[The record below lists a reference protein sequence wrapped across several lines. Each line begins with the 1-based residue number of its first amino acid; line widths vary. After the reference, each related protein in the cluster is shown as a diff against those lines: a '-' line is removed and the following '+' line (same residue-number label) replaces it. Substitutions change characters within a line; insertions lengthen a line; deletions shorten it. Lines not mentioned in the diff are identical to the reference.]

1 MDRRKFNRL
10 CSSLLA
16 GASSLSLSQRATFAA
31 AEETGDNAG
40 SDNSTVQTVSQL
52 VHESGDPV
60 SPDSLVEG
68 RAYVFHYPYRT
79 TPCFLIKL
87 SPSTAAASNDS
98 AAVVLADRNGV
109 AYEWQGGVGP
119 GASIVAFSAICT
131 HKMSHP
137 ARPVSHL
144 NFRPEQ
150 KVYFDRTGEKQTAS
164 QLIYCCSEH
173 SVYDPAAGAK
183 VLSGPASQPLAAIQ
197 LQLSRDDKLSATAM
211 YGGDMVG
218 EFLERFGFRQ
228 AMEQGISDP
237 YTSTGPQAT
246 IIDAENY
253 SELQILC

>member
-1 MDRRKFNRL
+1 MDRRKFTRL

-16 GASSLSLSQRATFAA
+16 GASSLSLSQRATLAA
-31 AEETGDNAG
+31 AEEAG
-40 SDNSTVQTVSQL
+40 ENVSTDSAIVEAMSQL

-60 SPDSLVEG
+60 SSDSLIEG
-68 RAYVFHYPYRT
+68 RAYIFHYPYRT

-87 SPSTAAASNDS
+87 SPSAETASNGPT
-98 AAVVLADRNGV
+98 AVVLTDRNGFS
-109 AYEWQGGVGP
+109 YEWQGGVGP

-173 SVYDPAAGAK
+173 SVYDPAIGAK
-183 VLSGPASQPLAAIQ
+183 VLSGPATQPLAAIQ
-197 LQLSRDDKLSATAM
+197 LQLSPDNTLNATAM
-211 YGGDMVG
+211 YGGNMVA

-237 YTSTGPQAT
+237 YTKTGAQAT
-246 IIDAENY
+246 VVEAENY